1 MEFYM
6 DEQQEND
13 QFSSKAQQPNDP
25 LSWTVNDAC
34 GLGEGRQELISGKNP
49 VRVKDTG
56 GVPRGTTGEGV
67 VEAMAGASDNVVE
80 GVATMYGRTG
90 APGPKVVARWV
101 ICVEAQVNYSQLKI
115 C

>member
-6 DEQQEND
+6 DEQQETD
-13 QFSSKAQQPNDP
+13 QPSSKAQQSNDP
-25 LSWTVNDAC
+25 PSWTVNDAC
-34 GLGEGRQELISGKNP
+34 GLGEGRQELISRKDT

-56 GVPRGTTGEGV
+56 GVPRGATGEGV
-67 VEAMAGASDNVVE
+67 VEAMAGASDDVVE
-80 GVATMYGRTG
+80 GVATMYGCTG
-90 APGPKVVARWV
+90 APRPEVVMWWV